1 MRKIA
6 TIAVL
11 LVLVLMAN
19 QAAASG
25 CKTIKAKGNKVY
37 YIKAQMHKYTHIQL
51 PERFMDKPLTG
62 NDALWDVD
70 GQGNHAM
77 IKPNSGEPEGKTTT
91 LTMIGAES
99 NKAYQFIVTRV
110 ATDPDVCVMVENGD
124 ASIFKTNEIDNYRS
138 PKELEIMGLEQHV
151 ADLQRTLEQEQVV
164 SAQRTEQALIKYRT
178 MIYTRYEW
186 NKGTGFKGKDLVTDV
201 YDDGRFTYIR
211 FKEDNRG
218 LLAVTAEIDQKMEMV
233 EYKLD
238 SENIYKVAGIFPQFT
253 LKYGK
258 SEITVKRKDNLSN
271 GVY

>member
-1 MRKIA
+1 MRKISA
-6 TIAVL
+6 IAL
-11 LVLVLMAN
+11 LLSLALAAPA
-19 QAAASG
+19 AAASG
-25 CKTIKAKGNKVY
+25 CKVIKAKGNRVY
-37 YIKAQMHKYTHIQL
+37 SIKAQIHKYTHIQL

-77 IKPNSGEPEGKTTT
+77 IKPNSDEPEGKTTT

-110 ATDPDVCVMVENGD
+110 AADPDVCVMVENGEE
-124 ASIFKTNEIDNYRS
+124 SIFKTNEIDSYRS
-138 PKELEIMGLEQHV
+138 PKELEIMGLEKHI
-151 ADLQRTLEQEQVV
+151 AELQGSLEEEKTI
-164 SAQRTEQALIKYRT
+164 SDRRIEQALSKYRT

-186 NKGTGFKGKDLVTDV
+186 DNGFSFKGKDLVTDV

-211 FKEDNRG
+211 LKADNRG
-218 LLAVTAEIDQKMEMV
+218 LMAVTAEIDDKMEMV

-238 SENIYKVAGIFPQFT
+238 SENIYKVAGIYPKFT
-253 LKYGK
+253 LKYGQ
-258 SEITVKRKDNLSN
+258 SQVTVNRKDNLSN